1 MTVNIQS
8 VNFKADSKLLTFISE
23 RLQKT
28 KLFYDRTLRTEVVL
42 KVDNNH
48 LRENKIVEMRMSIP
62 GNEIVVSKVRKSFE
76 EAADLAVEVIIRQ
89 LKKYKTKLRG

>member
-8 VNFKADSKLLTFISE
+8 VNFKADGKLLTFISE

-48 LRENKIVEMRMSIP
+48 LRENKVVEIRMSIP
-62 GNEIVVSKVRKSFE
+62 GNEFVVSKVRK
-76 EAADLAVEVIIRQ
+76 
-89 LKKYKTKLRG
+89 

>member
-48 LRENKIVEMRMSIP
+48 LRENKVVEMRMSIP

-89 LKKYKTKLRG
+89 LKKYKTKLRS